1 MTVPQVDVEEYG
13 YFADNQRRHADDTHL
28 FEVHE
33 PYNGKLFARVAAG
46 SRADARLAVD
56 AASKAFAGWSG
67 SAPDEKARLFLKAAE
82 IVRRRRTEIAEVLA
96 RETGSTISFAT
107 FQQDLRRSQ
116 NVDVR
121 AQHDRHIESSRRP
134 ASLQGR
140 YDFIVVGAGAA
151 GSVLAAELSASGAQ
165 VLVIES
171 GGPDDAPTIA
181 NPSVWFYNV
190 GGPLDYHLPVTPS
203 PRLNNRKFNMA
214 LGHVLGGGSSI
225 NAMVWMRGMQRDYDG
240 WAKNGAKGWAFADV
254 LPVFKSQEDWEGGAN
269 EWRGAGGPIHIRRPK
284 DPHPTAPAFI
294 DAAREMGM
302 PILDDVNGP
311 MRPGAGYI
319 NMNIAA
325 DGTRVSAVRA
335 FLRPA
340 LSRPNLTLLL
350 NTNVVKLNF
359 KGTRCVGV
367 KLMTDGAV
375 KDIAADKEVILA
387 AGAINSPKLLMLS
400 GVGEAKA
407 LRSLG
412 IDVVENLPGVGENLQ
427 DHVLVSGVV
436 FKYKGKMPDRPADS
450 NAVEAEAYLS
460 SGPSGDTDISLV
472 LHQLPV
478 VTPEVAS
485 RFGTPPPD
493 AFTIAPALVQPTSR
507 GSVRL
512 ASNNFQDA
520 AVIDGNYLGTDHD
533 FAAIV
538 RAIEAARELGNQHAF
553 DSLRESELIPGP
565 KASAEEI
572 RELARLA
579 SASFGHAVG
588 TCKMGVDKLAVVDPE
603 LRVHGILGLR
613 VADASVMPRIITG
626 PGTNASTHMIA
637 GRAATLILG

>member
-1 MTVPQVDVEEYG
+1 MI
-13 YFADNQRRHADDTHL
+13 DTS
-28 FEVHE
+28 
-33 PYNGKLFARVAAG
+33 NK
-46 SRADARLAVD
+46 
-56 AASKAFAGWSG
+56 
-67 SAPDEKARLFLKAAE
+67 E
-82 IVRRRRTEIAEVLA
+82 IQ
-96 RETGSTISFAT
+96 S
-107 FQQDLRRSQ
+107 
-116 NVDVR
+116 
-121 AQHDRHIESSRRP
+121 H
-134 ASLQGR
+134 

-151 GSVLAAELSASGAQ
+151 GSVIAAELSASGAQ
-165 VLVIES
+165 VLLVES

-190 GGPLDYHLPVTPS
+190 GGPLDYHLPINPS

-214 LGHVLGGGSSI
+214 LGHVLGGGTSI
-225 NAMVWMRGMQRDYDG
+225 NAMVWMRGMQRDYDR

-269 EWRGAGGPIHIRRPK
+269 EWRGAGGAIHIRRPK

-325 DGTRVSAVRA
+325 DGTRVSAARA

-350 NTNVVKLNF
+350 NTQVVKLNF
-359 KGTRCVGV
+359 NGTRCVGV
-367 KLMTDGAV
+367 RLMTDGAV
-375 KDIAADKEVILA
+375 KDIASDKEVILA
-387 AGAINSPKLLMLS
+387 AGTINSPKLLMLS
-400 GVGEAKA
+400 GVGDAKA
-407 LRSLG
+407 LRSIG

-493 AFTIAPALVQPTSR
+493 AFTIAPALVQPTSI

-512 ASNNFQDA
+512 ASDKFEDA
-520 AVIDGNYLGTDHD
+520 AVIDGNYLDTDHD
-533 FAAIV
+533 VTAV
-538 RAIEAARELGNQHAF
+538 LGAIEAARELGSRHAF
-553 DSLRESELIPGP
+553 ENLRESELIPGP
-565 KASAEEI
+565 RASAEEI
-572 RELARLA
+572 QELARLA

-603 LRVHGILGLR
+603 LRVHGIAGLR

-626 PGTNASTHMIA
+626 PGTNASAHMIA
-637 GRAATLILG
+637 GRAAKLILG

>member
-1 MTVPQVDVEEYG
+1 MT
-13 YFADNQRRHADDTHL
+13 HA
-28 FEVHE
+28 
-33 PYNGKLFARVAAG
+33 
-46 SRADARLAVD
+46 SR
-56 AASKAFAGWSG
+56 
-67 SAPDEKARLFLKAAE
+67 E
-82 IVRRRRTEIAEVLA
+82 
-96 RETGSTISFAT
+96 
-107 FQQDLRRSQ
+107 Q
-116 NVDVR
+116 
-121 AQHDRHIESSRRP
+121 
-134 ASLQGR
+134 

-181 NPSVWFYNV
+181 NPSIWFYNV
-190 GGPLDYHLPVTPS
+190 GGPLDYHLPVAPS

-214 LGHVLGGGSSI
+214 LGHVLGGGTSI
-225 NAMVWMRGMQRDYDG
+225 NAMVWMRGMQRDYEG
-240 WAKNGAKGWAFADV
+240 WAENGAKGWAFADV

-269 EWRGAGGPIHIRRPK
+269 EWRGSGGPIHIRRPR

-294 DAAREMGM
+294 EAAREMGM

-325 DGTRVSAVRA
+325 DGTRVSAARA

-375 KDIAADKEVILA
+375 KDIAADKEVILV

-407 LRSLG
+407 LRSFG

-427 DHVLVSGVV
+427 DHVLLSGVV
-436 FKYKGKMPDRPADS
+436 FKHKGKMPDRPADS
-450 NAVEAEAYLS
+450 NAVEAEAHLS

-472 LHQLPV
+472 LHQIPV
-478 VTPEVAS
+478 VTPEVAAH
-485 RFGTPPPD
+485 FGTPPPD
-493 AFTIAPALVQPTSR
+493 SFTIAPALVQPTSR
-507 GSVRL
+507 GAVRL
-512 ASNNFQDA
+512 ASDNFQDA

-533 FAAIV
+533 FTAIV
-538 RAIEAARELGNQHAF
+538 RAVEVARELGNQHAF
-553 DSLRESELIPGP
+553 DSQRDSELIPGP

-572 RELARLA
+572 QELARLG

-588 TCKMGVDKLAVVDPE
+588 TCSHDFDETFILLGGELVASFRGEIRIVRRGVSSGVRRVGKRLSHPSSRPILLSTRSNTPE
-603 LRVHGILGLR
+603 
-613 VADASVMPRIITG
+613 
-626 PGTNASTHMIA
+626 
-637 GRAATLILG
+637 

>member
-1 MTVPQVDVEEYG
+1 MI
-13 YFADNQRRHADDTHL
+13 DTS
-28 FEVHE
+28 
-33 PYNGKLFARVAAG
+33 NK
-46 SRADARLAVD
+46 
-56 AASKAFAGWSG
+56 
-67 SAPDEKARLFLKAAE
+67 E
-82 IVRRRRTEIAEVLA
+82 IQ
-96 RETGSTISFAT
+96 S
-107 FQQDLRRSQ
+107 
-116 NVDVR
+116 
-121 AQHDRHIESSRRP
+121 H
-134 ASLQGR
+134 

-181 NPSVWFYNV
+181 NPSIWFYNV

-203 PRLNNRKFNMA
+203 PRLNNRTFNMA

-225 NAMVWMRGMQRDYDG
+225 NAMVWIRGMQRDYDG
-240 WAKNGAKGWAFADV
+240 WAENGAKGWAFADV

-269 EWRGAGGPIHIRRPK
+269 AWRGAGGPIHIRRPK
-284 DPHPTAPAFI
+284 DPHPTAPAFL

-311 MRPGAGYI
+311 MGPGAGYI

-350 NTNVVKLNF
+350 NASVVKLNF

-367 KLMTDGAV
+367 KIMTGDNV
-375 KDIAADKEVILA
+375 TDIAADKEVILA
-387 AGAINSPKLLMLS
+387 TGSINSPKLLMLS
-400 GVGEAKA
+400 GVGEATA

-460 SGPSGDTDISLV
+460 SGPSSDTDISLV

-485 RFGTPPPD
+485 RYGTPPPD
-493 AFTIAPALVQPTSR
+493 SLTIAPALVQPTSR

-512 ASNNFQDA
+512 ASDNFQDA
-520 AVIDGNYLGTDHD
+520 AVINGNYLGTDHD
-533 FAAIV
+533 FAAVV
-538 RAIEAARELGNQHAF
+538 RAIEAARELGSQHAF
-553 DSLRESELIPGP
+553 DHVRDGELIPGP

-588 TCKMGVDKLAVVDPE
+588 TCKIGVDKLAVVDPE
-603 LRVHGILGLR
+603 LRVRGILGLR
-613 VADASVMPRIITG
+613 VADASVMPHIITG
-626 PGTNASTHMIA
+626 PGTNASAHMIA
-637 GRAATLILG
+637 GRAAKLILGE

>member
-1 MTVPQVDVEEYG
+1 M
-13 YFADNQRRHADDTHL
+13 
-28 FEVHE
+28 
-33 PYNGKLFARVAAG
+33 ARP
-46 SRADARLAVD
+46 S
-56 AASKAFAGWSG
+56 
-67 SAPDEKARLFLKAAE
+67 PN
-82 IVRRRRTEIAEVLA
+82 
-96 RETGSTISFAT
+96 GSTKSKKADFNFWEFKVMI
-107 FQQDLRRSQ
+107 
-116 NVDVR
+116 N
-121 AQHDRHIESSRRP
+121 ESNDER
-134 ASLQGR
+134 R

-171 GGPDDAPTIA
+171 GGPDNAPTIEE
-181 NPSVWFYNV
+181 PSIWFYNV
-190 GGPLDYHLPVTPS
+190 GGPLDYHLPIVPS

-214 LGHVLGGGSSI
+214 LGHVLGGGTSI
-225 NAMVWMRGMQRDYDG
+225 NAMVWVRGTQADYDG
-240 WAKNGAKGWAFADV
+240 WAENGAKGWAFADV

-269 EWRGAGGPIHIRRPK
+269 EWRGSGGPIHIRRPK
-284 DPHPTAPAFI
+284 DPHPTAPTFI
-294 DAAREMGM
+294 DAARQMDM

-325 DGTRVSAVRA
+325 DGTRVSAARA
-335 FLRPA
+335 FLHPA
-340 LSRPNLTLLL
+340 LSRPNLNLLL

-359 KGTRCVGV
+359 EGTRCVGV
-367 KLMTDGAV
+367 KLMRDDAV
-375 KDIAADKEVILA
+375 RDIAADKEVILA
-387 AGAINSPKLLMLS
+387 AGTINSPKLLMLS
-400 GVGEAKA
+400 GVGQAKA
-407 LRSLG
+407 LRSFG

-436 FKYKGKMPDRPADS
+436 FKYKGKMPDRPAGS

-460 SGPSGDTDISLV
+460 SGLSGDTDISLV

-493 AFTIAPALVQPTSR
+493 TFTIAPALVQPTSK
-507 GSVRL
+507 GAVRL

-533 FAAIV
+533 FAAVV
-538 RAIEAARELGNQHAF
+538 RAIEVARELGSQHAF
-553 DSLRESELIPGP
+553 DNLRESELIPGP
-565 KASAEEI
+565 NASAEEI
-572 RELARLA
+572 QELARLA
-579 SASFGHAVG
+579 SASFGHGVG

-613 VADASVMPRIITG
+613 VVDASVMPKIITG

-637 GRAATLILG
+637 GRAARLILA

>member
-1 MTVPQVDVEEYG
+1 MSNV
-13 YFADNQRRHADDTHL
+13 
-28 FEVHE
+28 
-33 PYNGKLFARVAAG
+33 
-46 SRADARLAVD
+46 SRD
-56 AASKAFAGWSG
+56 
-67 SAPDEKARLFLKAAE
+67 
-82 IVRRRRTEIAEVLA
+82 
-96 RETGSTISFAT
+96 
-107 FQQDLRRSQ
+107 Q
-116 NVDVR
+116 
-121 AQHDRHIESSRRP
+121 
-134 ASLQGR
+134 
-140 YDFIVVGAGAA
+140 YDFIVVGAGAS

-165 VLVIES
+165 LLVVEP
-171 GGPDDAPTIA
+171 GDPDDAPTIA
-181 NPSVWFYNV
+181 NPSIWFYNV
-190 GGPLDYHLPVTPS
+190 GGPLDYHLPITPS
-203 PRLNNRKFNMA
+203 PRLNNRTFNMA

-225 NAMVWMRGMQRDYDG
+225 NAMVWTRGMQRDYDG
-240 WAKNGAKGWAFADV
+240 WAENGAKGWAFADV

-269 EWRGAGGPIHIRRPK
+269 AWRGAGGPLHIRRPK

-311 MRPGAGYI
+311 MVPGAGYI

-325 DGTRVSAVRA
+325 DGTRVSAARA

-350 NTNVVKLNF
+350 NTNVVKLDF
-359 KGTRCVGV
+359 QGTRCVDV
-367 KLMTDGAV
+367 KVNTDGAV
-375 KDIAADKEVILA
+375 KDIAVDREVILA
-387 AGAINSPKLLMLS
+387 AGTINSPKLLMLS

-412 IDVVENLPGVGENLQ
+412 IDLVENLPGVGENLQ

-460 SGPSGDTDISLV
+460 SGPTGDTDISLV
-472 LHQLPV
+472 LHQLSV

-493 AFTIAPALVQPTSR
+493 AFTIAPALVPPTSK

-512 ASNNFQDA
+512 ASDNFQDA

-538 RAIEAARELGNQHAF
+538 RAIESARELGSQRAF
-553 DSLRESELIPGP
+553 DHLRDSELIPGP
-565 KASAEEI
+565 QASAEDI
-572 RELARLA
+572 HELARLA

-588 TCKMGVDKLAVVDPE
+588 TCKIGVDSL
-603 LRVHGILGLR
+603 
-613 VADASVMPRIITG
+613 
-626 PGTNASTHMIA
+626 
-637 GRAATLILG
+637 

>member
-1 MTVPQVDVEEYG
+1 
-13 YFADNQRRHADDTHL
+13 
-28 FEVHE
+28 
-33 PYNGKLFARVAAG
+33 
-46 SRADARLAVD
+46 
-56 AASKAFAGWSG
+56 
-67 SAPDEKARLFLKAAE
+67 
-82 IVRRRRTEIAEVLA
+82 
-96 RETGSTISFAT
+96 
-107 FQQDLRRSQ
+107 
-116 NVDVR
+116 
-121 AQHDRHIESSRRP
+121 
-134 ASLQGR
+134 
-140 YDFIVVGAGAA
+140 
-151 GSVLAAELSASGAQ
+151 
-165 VLVIES
+165 
-171 GGPDDAPTIA
+171 
-181 NPSVWFYNV
+181 
-190 GGPLDYHLPVTPS
+190 
-203 PRLNNRKFNMA
+203 
-214 LGHVLGGGSSI
+214 
-225 NAMVWMRGMQRDYDG
+225 
-240 WAKNGAKGWAFADV
+240 
-254 LPVFKSQEDWEGGAN
+254 
-269 EWRGAGGPIHIRRPK
+269 
-284 DPHPTAPAFI
+284 
-294 DAAREMGM
+294 M

-325 DGTRVSAVRA
+325 DGTRVSAARA
-335 FLRPA
+335 FLHPA

-350 NTNVVKLNF
+350 NTNVVQLNF
-359 KGTRCVGV
+359 RSTRCAGV
-367 KLMTDGAV
+367 KLMTDGTL

-460 SGPSGDTDISLV
+460 SSPSGDTDISLV

-493 AFTIAPALVQPTSR
+493 SFTIAPALVQPTSK

-512 ASNNFQDA
+512 ASDNSQDA
-520 AVIDGNYLGTDHD
+520 AVIDGNYVGTDHD

-538 RAIEAARELGNQHAF
+538 GAIEAARELGSQHVF
-553 DSLRESELIPGP
+553 DNLRESELIPGP

-572 RELARLA
+572 QELARLA

-588 TCKMGVDKLAVVDPE
+588 TCKIGVDKLAVVDPE

-613 VADASVMPRIITG
+613 VADASVMPHIITG
-626 PGTNASTHMIA
+626 PGTNASAHMIA
-637 GRAATLILG
+637 GRAAKLILG

>member
-1 MTVPQVDVEEYG
+1 MT
-13 YFADNQRRHADDTHL
+13 QR
-28 FEVHE
+28 
-33 PYNGKLFARVAAG
+33 
-46 SRADARLAVD
+46 
-56 AASKAFAGWSG
+56 
-67 SAPDEKARLFLKAAE
+67 
-82 IVRRRRTEIAEVLA
+82 
-96 RETGSTISFAT
+96 
-107 FQQDLRRSQ
+107 
-116 NVDVR
+116 
-121 AQHDRHIESSRRP
+121 
-134 ASLQGR
+134 ASLR
-140 YDFIVVGAGAA
+140 PSYDYVIVGAGAA
-151 GSVLAAELSASGAQ
+151 GCVLAGELSAWGAQ
-165 VLVIES
+165 VLLIES
-171 GGPDDAPTIA
+171 GGADDAPTIL

-190 GGPLDYHLPVTPS
+190 GGPLDYQLPITPL
-203 PRLNNRKFNMA
+203 PQLNNRSFNMA

-225 NAMVWMRGMQRDYDG
+225 NAMVWMRGTRADYDG
-240 WAKNGAKGWAFADV
+240 WAENGATGWAFADV

-284 DPHPTAPAFI
+284 NPHVTAPAFI
-294 DAAREMGM
+294 AAAREMGM

-325 DGTRVSAVRA
+325 DGTRVSAARA
-335 FLRPA
+335 FLNPA

-359 KGTRCVGV
+359 RDTRCVGV

-387 AGAINSPKLLMLS
+387 AGTINSPKLLMLS
-400 GVGEAKA
+400 GVGEEKA

-412 IDVVENLPGVGENLQ
+412 IDVVENLPGVGGNLQ
-427 DHVLVSGVV
+427 DHVLLSGVV

-460 SGPSGDTDISLV
+460 SGLSGDIDICLV
-472 LHQLPV
+472 LHQLPA

-485 RFGTPPPD
+485 RFGAPPPD
-493 AFTIAPALVQPTSR
+493 AFTIAPALVKPTSR

-512 ASNNFQDA
+512 ASNNFEDA
-520 AVIDGNYLGTDHD
+520 AVINGNYLATDHD

-538 RAIEAARELGNQHAF
+538 RAVEAAREIGNQYAF
-553 DSLRESELIPGP
+553 DDLRESELIPGP
-565 KASAEEI
+565 TASAEGI

-588 TCKMGVDKLAVVDPE
+588 TCKMGVDHLAVVDPE

-626 PGTNASTHMIA
+626 PGTNATTHMIA
-637 GRAATLILG
+637 GRAAKLILG

>member
-1 MTVPQVDVEEYG
+1 MIDTSNKEIQSHYDV
-13 YFADNQRRHADDTHL
+13 
-28 FEVHE
+28 
-33 PYNGKLFARVAAG
+33 
-46 SRADARLAVD
+46 
-56 AASKAFAGWSG
+56 
-67 SAPDEKARLFLKAAE
+67 
-82 IVRRRRTEIAEVLA
+82 
-96 RETGSTISFAT
+96 
-107 FQQDLRRSQ
+107 
-116 NVDVR
+116 
-121 AQHDRHIESSRRP
+121 
-134 ASLQGR
+134 
-140 YDFIVVGAGAA
+140 IVVGAGAA

-165 VLVIES
+165 VLIVES
-171 GGPDDAPTIA
+171 GGTDDAPTIM
-181 NPSVWFYNV
+181 NPSIWFYNV
-190 GGPLDYHLPVTPS
+190 AGPLDYHLPITPL
-203 PRLNNRKFNMA
+203 PQLNNRNFNMA

-240 WAKNGAKGWAFADV
+240 WAKNGAKGWTFADV

-269 EWRGAGGPIHIRRPK
+269 EWRGSGGPIHIRRPK

-294 DAAREMGM
+294 EAAREMGM

-340 LSRPNLTLLL
+340 LSRPNLTLML
-350 NTNVVKLNF
+350 NTDVMKLNF

-367 KLMTDGAV
+367 KLITGGVV

-387 AGAINSPKLLMLS
+387 AGAIGSPKLLMLS

-407 LRSLG
+407 LRNLG
-412 IDVVENLPGVGENLQ
+412 IDVVENMPGVGQNLQ
-427 DHVLVSGVV
+427 DHVLLSGVV

-450 NAVEAEAYLS
+450 NAVEAEAFLS
-460 SGPSGDTDISLV
+460 SVPSGDTDISLV

-493 AFTIAPALVQPTSR
+493 AFTIAPALVQPTSK

-512 ASNNFQDA
+512 ASDNVQDA
-520 AVIDGNYLGTDHD
+520 AVINGNYLGTDRD

-538 RAIEAARELGNQHAF
+538 QAIEAAREIGNQHAF
-553 DSLRESELIPGP
+553 DSLCESELIPGP
-565 KASAEEI
+565 QASAEEI

-613 VADASVMPRIITG
+613 VADASVVPQIITG
-626 PGTNASTHMIA
+626 PGTNASAHMIG
-637 GRAATLILG
+637 GRAAKLILG

>member
-1 MTVPQVDVEEYG
+1 MI
-13 YFADNQRRHADDTHL
+13 DTS
-28 FEVHE
+28 
-33 PYNGKLFARVAAG
+33 NK
-46 SRADARLAVD
+46 
-56 AASKAFAGWSG
+56 
-67 SAPDEKARLFLKAAE
+67 E
-82 IVRRRRTEIAEVLA
+82 IQSHYE
-96 RETGSTISFAT
+96 
-107 FQQDLRRSQ
+107 
-116 NVDVR
+116 
-121 AQHDRHIESSRRP
+121 
-134 ASLQGR
+134 
-140 YDFIVVGAGAA
+140 FIVVGAGAA

-165 VLVIES
+165 VLVVES
-171 GGPDDAPTIA
+171 GGSDDAPTIM
-181 NPSVWFYNV
+181 NPSIWFYNV
-190 GGPLDYHLPVTPS
+190 AGPLDYHLPITPL
-203 PRLNNRKFNMA
+203 PQLNNRKFNMA
-214 LGHVLGGGSSI
+214 LGHVLGGGSTI

-240 WAKNGAKGWAFADV
+240 WAKNGAKGWAFAEV
-254 LPVFKSQEDWEGGAN
+254 LPIFKSQEDWEGGAN
-269 EWRGAGGPIHIRRPK
+269 EWRGSGGPIHIRRPK
-284 DPHPTAPAFI
+284 DPHPTASAFI
-294 DAAREMGM
+294 DAARQMGM

-340 LSRPNLTLLL
+340 LSRPNLTLQL
-350 NTNVVKLNF
+350 NTNVLKLNF

-367 KLMTDGAV
+367 KLMTDGSV

-387 AGAINSPKLLMLS
+387 AGAIHSPKLLMLS
-400 GVGEAKA
+400 GVGEETT

-427 DHVLVSGVV
+427 DHVLLSGVV

-460 SGPSGDTDISLV
+460 SSPSADTDISLV

-485 RFGTPPPD
+485 RFGAPPAD
-493 AFTIAPALVQPTSR
+493 AFTIAPALVQPTSK

-520 AVIDGNYLGTDHD
+520 AVIDGNYLGTDQD

-538 RAIEAARELGNQHAF
+538 RAIEAAREIGNQHAF
-553 DSLRESELIPGP
+553 DSLREGELIPGP
-565 KASAEEI
+565 KSSTEEI

-626 PGTNASTHMIA
+626 PGTNASAHMIA
-637 GRAATLILG
+637 GRAAELILG

>member
-1 MTVPQVDVEEYG
+1 MDQQLPRVYSIRIHADIGQAGDWQIQAGDALMTVMHTDVKQYE
-13 YFADNQRRHADDTHL
+13 
-28 FEVHE
+28 
-33 PYNGKLFARVAAG
+33 
-46 SRADARLAVD
+46 
-56 AASKAFAGWSG
+56 
-67 SAPDEKARLFLKAAE
+67 
-82 IVRRRRTEIAEVLA
+82 
-96 RETGSTISFAT
+96 
-107 FQQDLRRSQ
+107 
-116 NVDVR
+116 
-121 AQHDRHIESSRRP
+121 AQ
-134 ASLQGR
+134 
-140 YDFIVVGAGAA
+140 YDYIVVGAGAA

-171 GGPDDAPTIA
+171 GGPDASPTIA

-190 GGPLDYHLPVTPS
+190 GGPLDYSLPVSPS

-214 LGHVLGGGSSI
+214 LGHVVGGGSTI
-225 NAMVWMRGMQRDYDG
+225 NAMVWMRGMQRDYDR
-240 WAKNGAKGWAFADV
+240 WAEGGATGWAFADV
-254 LPVFKSQEDWEGGAN
+254 LPVFKAQEDWEGGAN
-269 EWRGAGGPIHIRRPK
+269 AWRGAGGPIHIRRPK
-284 DPHPTAPAFI
+284 NPHPTAPAFL
-294 DAAREMGM
+294 DAARQMGM
-302 PILDDVNGP
+302 AILDDVNGP

-350 NTNVVKLNF
+350 NTQVVRLNF

-367 KLMTDGAV
+367 KIMTGGAV

-400 GVGEAKA
+400 GVGEAQA

-460 SGPSGDTDISLV
+460 SGPTSDTDINLV
-472 LHQLPV
+472 LEQLPA
-478 VTPEVAS
+478 VTPEAAA
-485 RFGTPPPD
+485 RFGAPSAD

-507 GSVRL
+507 GAVRL
-512 ASNNFQDA
+512 ASNNFQNA
-520 AVIDGNYLGTDHD
+520 AVIDGNYLDTDQD

-538 RAIEAARELGNQHAF
+538 SAIEAARELGSQQAF
-553 DSLRESELIPGP
+553 DNLRESEIIPGP
-565 KASAEEI
+565 KASAERI
-572 RELARLA
+572 QELARL
-579 SASFGHAVG
+579 
-588 TCKMGVDKLAVVDPE
+588 
-603 LRVHGILGLR
+603 
-613 VADASVMPRIITG
+613 
-626 PGTNASTHMIA
+626 
-637 GRAATLILG
+637 

>member
-1 MTVPQVDVEEYG
+1 MT
-13 YFADNQRRHADDTHL
+13 T
-28 FEVHE
+28 
-33 PYNGKLFARVAAG
+33 AAN
-46 SRADARLAVD
+46 
-56 AASKAFAGWSG
+56 AAK
-67 SAPDEKARLFLKAAE
+67 
-82 IVRRRRTEIAEVLA
+82 
-96 RETGSTISFAT
+96 
-107 FQQDLRRSQ
+107 
-116 NVDVR
+116 
-121 AQHDRHIESSRRP
+121 
-134 ASLQGR
+134 R
-140 YDFIVVGAGAA
+140 YDFIVVGGGAA
-151 GSVLAAELSASGAQ
+151 GSVLAAGLSASGAQ
-165 VLVIES
+165 VLLAES

-181 NPSVWFYNV
+181 NPSIWFYNV
-190 GGPLDYHLPVTPS
+190 GGPLDYHLPITPS

-225 NAMVWMRGMQRDYDG
+225 NAMVWIRGMQRDYDA
-240 WAKNGAKGWAFADV
+240 WADNGARGWAFADV

-269 EWRGAGGPIHIRRPK
+269 AWRGAGGPIHIRRPK
-284 DPHPTAPAFI
+284 DPHPISPAFI
-294 DAAREMGM
+294 DAAGEMGM

-319 NMNIAA
+319 NMNIAE
-325 DGTRVSAVRA
+325 DGTRVSAARA

-359 KGTRCVGV
+359 EGTRCVGV
-367 KLMTDGAV
+367 KLVTNGAE
-375 KDIAADKEVILA
+375 KDITAVREVILA

-400 GVGEAKA
+400 GVGEANA

-412 IDVVENLPGVGENLQ
+412 IDVVENLPGVGRNLQ
-427 DHVLVSGVV
+427 DHVLLSGVV

-472 LHQLPV
+472 PHQLPV

-485 RFGTPPPD
+485 RFGAPPPD
-493 AFTIAPALVQPTSR
+493 AFTIAPALVQPTSK

-512 ASNNFQDA
+512 ASGNFQDA
-520 AVIDGNYLGTDHD
+520 ALIDGNYLGTDHD
-533 FAAIV
+533 VAAIV
-538 RAIEAARELGNQHAF
+538 RAIETARELGHQHAF
-553 DSLRESELIPGP
+553 DSVRETELIPGP

-588 TCKMGVDKLAVVDPE
+588 TCKIGTDNFAVVDPT
-603 LRVHGILGLR
+603 LRVHGIEGLR
-613 VADASVMPRIITG
+613 VADASVMPQIITG
-626 PGTNASTHMIA
+626 PGTNASSHMIA
-637 GRAATLILG
+637 GRACQLILGTHA

>member
-1 MTVPQVDVEEYG
+1 MANV
-13 YFADNQRRHADDTHL
+13 
-28 FEVHE
+28 
-33 PYNGKLFARVAAG
+33 
-46 SRADARLAVD
+46 SR
-56 AASKAFAGWSG
+56 
-67 SAPDEKARLFLKAAE
+67 E
-82 IVRRRRTEIAEVLA
+82 
-96 RETGSTISFAT
+96 
-107 FQQDLRRSQ
+107 
-116 NVDVR
+116 
-121 AQHDRHIESSRRP
+121 
-134 ASLQGR
+134 R

-190 GGPLDYHLPVTPS
+190 GGPLDYHLPITPL
-203 PRLNNRKFNMA
+203 PQLNNRKFNMA
-214 LGHVLGGGSSI
+214 LGHVLGGGTSI

-240 WAKNGAKGWAFADV
+240 WAENGAKGWAFADV

-269 EWRGAGGPIHIRRPK
+269 EWRGSGGPIHIRRPK
-284 DPHPTAPAFI
+284 DPHPLAPAFF

-319 NMNIAA
+319 NLNIAA
-325 DGTRVSAVRA
+325 DGTRVSAARA

-340 LSRPNLTLLL
+340 LSRPNLSLLL
-350 NTNVVKLNF
+350 NTDVVKLNF

-367 KLMTDGAV
+367 KLMIDGAV

-387 AGAINSPKLLMLS
+387 AGTINSPKLLMLS
-400 GVGEAKA
+400 GVGEEKV

-436 FKYKGKMPDRPADS
+436 FRYKGKMPDRPAGS

-485 RFGTPPPD
+485 RFGAPPPD
-493 AFTIAPALVQPTSR
+493 SFTIAPALLQPTST

-512 ASNNFQDA
+512 ASGNFQDA
-520 AVIDGNYLGTDHD
+520 AVIDGNYLGTDRD
-533 FAAIV
+533 FAAV
-538 RAIEAARELGNQHAF
+538 VSAIEAARELGNQHAF
-553 DSLRESELIPGP
+553 DNQRESELIPGP
-565 KASAEEI
+565 NVSAEEI
-572 RELARLA
+572 QELARLA
-579 SASFGHAVG
+579 SASFGHGVG

-613 VADASVMPRIITG
+613 VADASVMPHIITG
-626 PGTNASTHMIA
+626 PGTNASTHMVA
-637 GRAATLILG
+637 GRAAKLILG

>member
-1 MTVPQVDVEEYG
+1 MI
-13 YFADNQRRHADDTHL
+13 DTST
-28 FEVHE
+28 
-33 PYNGKLFARVAAG
+33 K
-46 SRADARLAVD
+46 
-56 AASKAFAGWSG
+56 
-67 SAPDEKARLFLKAAE
+67 E
-82 IVRRRRTEIAEVLA
+82 IQ
-96 RETGSTISFAT
+96 S
-107 FQQDLRRSQ
+107 
-116 NVDVR
+116 
-121 AQHDRHIESSRRP
+121 H
-134 ASLQGR
+134 

-151 GSVLAAELSASGAQ
+151 GSVLAAELSAAGAL
-165 VLVIES
+165 VLVIEA
-171 GGPDDAPTIA
+171 GGPDDAPTIM
-181 NPSVWFYNV
+181 NPSIWFYNV
-190 GGPLDYHLPVTPS
+190 GGPLDYHLPITPL
-203 PRLNNRKFNMA
+203 PQLNNRNFNIA
-214 LGHVLGGGSSI
+214 LGHVVGGGSSI
-225 NAMVWMRGMQRDYDG
+225 NAMVWTRGMQRDYDG
-240 WAKNGAKGWAFADV
+240 WARNGAKGWAFADV
-254 LPVFKSQEDWEGGAN
+254 LPAFKSREDWEGGAN
-269 EWRGAGGPIHIRRPK
+269 AWRGAGGPIHIRRPK

-325 DGTRVSAVRA
+325 DGTRVSAARA
-335 FLRPA
+335 FLHPA

-350 NTNVVKLNF
+350 NTNVAKLNF
-359 KGTRCVGV
+359 TGTRCVGV

-387 AGAINSPKLLMLS
+387 AGTINSPKLLMLS

-407 LRSLG
+407 LRSFG
-412 IDVVENLPGVGENLQ
+412 IGVVENLPGVGGNLQ
-427 DHVLVSGVV
+427 DHVLLSGVV

-460 SGPSGDTDISLV
+460 SAPSGDTDISLV

-485 RFGTPPPD
+485 RFGAPPQD
-493 AFTIAPALVQPTSR
+493 AFTIAPALVQPTSK
-507 GSVRL
+507 GFVRL

-533 FAAIV
+533 FEAVV
-538 RAIEAARELGNQHAF
+538 RAIEVARELGSQHSF
-553 DSLRESELIPGP
+553 DNLREGELIPGP

-572 RELARLA
+572 QELARLA
-579 SASFGHAVG
+579 SASFGHGVG

-613 VADASVMPRIITG
+613 VADASVIPRIITG
-626 PGTNASTHMIA
+626 PGTNASTHMVA
-637 GRAATLILG
+637 GRAAQLILGSQQGDVLGHRSFGQRSGTPHVARRSGD